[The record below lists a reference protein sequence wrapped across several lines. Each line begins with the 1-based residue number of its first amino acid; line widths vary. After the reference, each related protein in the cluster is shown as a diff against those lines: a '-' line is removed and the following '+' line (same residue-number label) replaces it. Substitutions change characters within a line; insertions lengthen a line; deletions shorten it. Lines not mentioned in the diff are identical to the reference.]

1 VAANQEEKMSKAKFI
16 LITVLVFT
24 VVFTACEKKTSST
37 GDSGP
42 LSGEIRFSWWGNEAR
57 NNTTI
62 EAIRFYEA
70 KHPGVKVIPEY
81 AAFDGYYNKLM
92 AQVAAG
98 NAPDIFTMNPEWLP
112 AVVDAGGLSDL
123 TGLID
128 ISSHNPQVAAAC
140 SIGGRMYGVNVSLN
154 ANIILYNKTVAEE
167 LGIRMPEGDYTWDDL
182 ISILAEAYQKSGGKI
197 YGMPDQRMKNG
208 LETIFPAWCM
218 THLGKEPP
226 FPWTDTEVLITGDDV
241 TAFMDYFNQA
251 PPGVLLPPDESALLG
266 SGNDEHPVPM
276 RKTLIGFEY
285 SGSFAMFQSQTQ
297 DELEMMEYP
306 NNHKGPGAAVSARPG
321 LIEGVFSGGKNK
333 ALAVDFLNWFANDPE
348 AALILKNVRGVL
360 PSTAQREVLLADPAL
375 LSPSDKKISLI
386 VNEVFNKTINPYS
399 PGPVGVST
407 LFNDQYMRSVGQE
420 VAFGRITPQEA
431 GRRFEELKD
440 EIINR

>member
-1 VAANQEEKMSKAKFI
+1 
-16 LITVLVFT
+16 
-24 VVFTACEKKTSST
+24 
-37 GDSGP
+37 
-42 LSGEIRFSWWGNEAR
+42 
-57 NNTTI
+57 
-62 EAIRFYEA
+62 
-70 KHPGVKVIPEY
+70 
-81 AAFDGYYNKLM
+81 M
-92 AQVAAG
+92 AQIAAG

-112 AVVDAGGLSDL
+112 AVVEVGGLSDV

-140 SIGGRMYGVNVSLN
+140 SIGDRMYGVNVSLN

-182 ISILAEAYQKSGGKI
+182 INVLAEAYRKSGGKI
-197 YGMPDQRMKNG
+197 HGMPDQRMKNG

-218 THLGKEPP
+218 TQLGKEPP

-241 TAFMDYFNQA
+241 SAFMDYFNKA
-251 PPGVLLPPDESALLG
+251 PAGVLLPADESSLLG

-297 DELEMMEYP
+297 DELAMMEYP
-306 NNHKGPGAAVSARPG
+306 NNHQGAGNAVSARPG
-321 LIEGVFSGGKNK
+321 LIEGIFSGSKNK
-333 ALAVDFLNWFANDPE
+333 ALAIDFLTWFANDPE

-360 PSTAQREVLLADPAL
+360 PSSVQREALLADPSL
-375 LSPSDKKISLI
+375 LSLSDQKVSII

-399 PGPVGVST
+399 PGPTGVST